1 MSKREDQHLETSPR
15 MEFFGE
21 EFVILYIFIMGLAER
36 GTAFGA
42 VESLMFTY

>member
-21 EFVILYIFIMGLAER
+21 EFVILYIFIMGLAEQ

>member
-42 VESLMFTY
+42 VESQIVTY